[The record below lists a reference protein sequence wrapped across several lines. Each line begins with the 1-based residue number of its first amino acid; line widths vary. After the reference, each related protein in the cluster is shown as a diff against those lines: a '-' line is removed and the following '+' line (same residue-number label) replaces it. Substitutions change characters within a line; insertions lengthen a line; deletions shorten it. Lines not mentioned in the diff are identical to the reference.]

1 MTRQE
6 IELLAPVGSRES
18 LAAALKAGAD
28 AIYFGAGSLNMRA
41 RSSALFGLDDLHE
54 IAATA
59 AGKGARS
66 YLTLNVVLFDEDLD
80 EMRRIVDAAKENG
93 VNAIIACDVAAME
106 YARSIGME
114 VHLST
119 QANVSSFE
127 ALRFYSRWVDTVV
140 LARELSLDQ
149 VAAICT
155 SIQKKDLRG
164 PSSRLVCVELF
175 AHGALCMAVSGKCYL
190 SLHRYG
196 AAANRGECFQNCR
209 RSYILKDAETGQE
222 MEVAHTEPCPGTGT
236 DPRTGGNLDSSKGG
250 DYFLSPKDLKTIG
263 FLDRMLAAGVRS
275 FKIEGRAR
283 SADYVLATVECY
295 AQAID
300 SVLDGSFSPA
310 KVAVWDERLSEVFNR
325 GFWDGWYLGSQ
336 LGERTDAYGSK
347 ATMKKVLIGVCLNY
361 FPKAGAAE
369 FLLEAGGLLRGDGIL
384 VAGPTTGALRMDA
397 TELRVDD
404 TVVEAV
410 EKGSS
415 LTLPVPEKVR
425 KGDKLYRM
433 DKI

>member
-1 MTRQE
+1 MTRDE

-41 RSSALFGLDDLHE
+41 RSAAVFGLQDLHE

-59 AGKGARS
+59 AGQGARS

-80 EMRRIVDAAKENG
+80 EMRRTVDVAKEGG
-93 VNAIIACDVAAME
+93 VDAIIACDLAAME
-106 YARSIGME
+106 YARSVGME

-119 QANVSSFE
+119 QANVSNFE
-127 ALRFYSRWVDTVV
+127 SLRFYARWVDTVV
-140 LARELSLDQ
+140 LARELSLDH
-149 VAAICT
+149 VAAICAAVRE
-155 SIQKKDLRG
+155 KELRG
-164 PSSRLVCVELF
+164 PSGDFVRIELF

-209 RSYILKDAETGQE
+209 RSYILKDAVDGHE
-222 MEVAHTEPCPGTGT
+222 MEVSGAGSDVGASLGSGS
-236 DPRTGGNLDSSKGG
+236 GGGG

-263 FLDRMLAAGVRS
+263 FLDRMIGAGVRS

-283 SADYVLATVECY
+283 SADYVQATVECY

-300 SVLDGSFSPA
+300 AVLDGTFSPS
-310 KVAVWDERLSEVFNR
+310 KVAIWDERLAEVFNR
-325 GFWDGWYLGSQ
+325 GFWDGWYLGAQ
-336 LGERTDAYGSK
+336 RGERTDAYGSK
-347 ATMKKVLIGVCLNY
+347 ATIKKALIGVCVNY
-361 FPKAGAAE
+361 FPKVGTAE
-369 FLLEAGGLLRGDGIL
+369 FLLESGGLARGDEIL
-384 VAGPTTGALRMDA
+384 VTGPTTGALRTEVM
-397 TELRVDD
+397 ELRVED
-404 TVVEAV
+404 AV
-410 EKGSS
+410 TECAEKGSS
-415 LTLPVPEKVR
+415 LTIPVPEKVR

-433 DKI
+433 DRN